1 MFNRKIFTTTII
13 LALTLLIILG
23 VLSLIIKSVVMGS
36 ILHAYLRLLL
46 VFTAIKLLSKF
57 FKEEL
62 TSSMKKAF
70 VLCGCVLFLD
80 LVVIDAV
87 RFILSN
93 GISTVLFL
101 PACLPVCF
109 MIIMHYSTKDTGK
122 ERKYERRLT
131 YIIGIPLLILSL
143 CFEIASFVAI

>member
-1 MFNRKIFTTTII
+1 MFKKKPFTITII
-13 LALTLLIILG
+13 SALVLLIILG
-23 VLSLIIKSVVMGS
+23 VLSLIIKSVVIGA

-46 VFTAIKLLSKF
+46 VFAVVKLLSRF

-62 TSSMKKAF
+62 INSAKKAF
-70 VLCGCVLFLD
+70 VLCGCALFLD

-87 RFILSN
+87 RFVLSN

-101 PACLPVCF
+101 PACVPVCF

-122 ERKYERRLT
+122 DKKDERRLT
-131 YIIGIPLLILSL
+131 YIVGIPLLILSL
-143 CFEIASFVAI
+143 CFEIASFVSI